1 MNDYELLLS
10 EFEKELT
17 FKFDNNMPDGLPAVI
32 IGKIVHIN
40 PNVPYKEAIT
50 YLAEEIGHHKTLAEG
65 IDITDQSVLF
75 NKKLELKGREWGYR
89 KLVPREKLMEYLSKR
104 DTVFP
109 YELADEFNLPVTYIN
124 EVVDHYRI
132 KGII

>member
-17 FKFDNNMPDGLPAVI
+17 FKYDNNMPDGLPAII

-50 YLAEEIGHHKTLAEG
+50 YLAEEIGHHKTLADG

-75 NKKLELKGREWGYR
+75 NNKLELKGREWGYR
-89 KLVPREKLMEYLSKR
+89 KLVPKEKLLEFIAKR
-104 DTVFP
+104 DSDME
-109 YELADEFNLPVTYIN
+109 YELAEEFDLPLEFIN
-124 EVVDHYRI
+124 KAVEHYRV

>member
-17 FKFDNNMPDGLPAVI
+17 FKFDNNMPDGLPAII

-50 YLAEEIGHHKTLAEG
+50 YLAEEIGHHKTLADG

-89 KLVPREKLMEYLSKR
+89 KLVPKEKLVEFIAKR
-104 DTVFP
+104 DSVME
-109 YELADEFNLPVTYIN
+109 YELAEEFDLPPEFIN
-124 EVVDHYRI
+124 KVVEHYRV

>member
-10 EFEKELT
+10 EYEKELT
-17 FKFDNNMPDGLPAVI
+17 FKFDNNMPDGLPAII
-32 IGKIVHIN
+32 IGKVVHIN
-40 PNVPYKEAIT
+40 PNVPYQEAIT

-89 KLVPREKLMEYLSKR
+89 KLVPKEKLVEFIAKR
-104 DTVFP
+104 DSVME
-109 YELADEFNLPVTYIN
+109 YELAEEFDLPPEFIN
-124 EVVDHYRI
+124 KVVEHYRV

>member
-17 FKFDNNMPDGLPAVI
+17 FKFDNNMPDGLPAII

-40 PNVPYKEAIT
+40 PNVPYQEAIT
-50 YLAEEIGHHKTLAEG
+50 YLAEEIGHHKTLADG

-89 KLVPREKLMEYLSKR
+89 KLVPKEKLVEFIAKR
-104 DTVFP
+104 DSVME
-109 YELADEFNLPVTYIN
+109 YELAEEFDLPPEFIN
-124 EVVDHYRI
+124 KVVEHYRV

>member
-17 FKFDNNMPDGLPAVI
+17 FKFDNNMPDGLPAII

-50 YLAEEIGHHKTLAEG
+50 YLAEEIGHHKTLADG

-89 KLVPREKLMEYLSKR
+89 KLVPKEKLVEFIAKR
-104 DTVFP
+104 DSVME
-109 YELADEFNLPVTYIN
+109 YELAEEFDLPPEFIN
-124 EVVDHYRI
+124 KVVEHYRI